1 MSFPRKRPLVR
12 PLALAGDAVIEVAA
26 RVSIFVD
33 HHRRRP
39 VRRAILGAS
48 RRLEDVDETL
58 ALPTMDHSSA
68 AVDRLE
74 AAVDALRTVSASNA
88 VVVASIDAAA
98 NALVRAATALE
109 EVREDRL

>member
-1 MSFPRKRPLVR
+1 MSSIPTSPEARAVQ
-12 PLALAGDAVIEVAA
+12 ALNDGEASLRTMSSATLSVSAGVE
-26 RVSIFVD
+26 
-33 HHRRRP
+33 
-39 VRRAILGAS
+39 
-48 RRLEDVDETL
+48 
-58 ALPTMDHSSA
+58 A